1 MNRRVCAHG
10 DHMHLSP
17 NEKRSR
23 AAKFADE
30 WKTAG
35 YERGQSQTFYNEFFE
50 IFGIKRRRVASFEE
64 PVKKLGDKQG
74 FIDLFWKGV
83 LLVEQK
89 SAGRDLTKAKQ
100 QAFDYFPGLKDS
112 ELPRYILACDFQ
124 TFQLHDLE
132 ESESHSF
139 GLQELPDKLKLFS
152 FIDGG
157 IQHKFKD
164 EDPVNIKASELMGDL
179 HDALKAA
186 GYEGHD
192 LERFLVRLVFCLF
205 ADDTGIFER
214 GILTEYI
221 EKRTSEDGAD
231 LGPKLSKLFEVLNA
245 SEDKRQK
252 TLDED
257 LAAFPYVNGE
267 LFADRLSL
275 PDFNGAMRS
284 TLLEACHFDWSK
296 VSPAIFGSLFQ
307 SVMDKKKRRAIGAHY
322 TNEQNIMKVI
332 GPLFLD
338 DLKAELAKLKVR
350 RDNKRANALKAF
362 QEKLAKIICFDP
374 ACGCGNFLVIA
385 YRELRQLETEVI
397 LELAKT
403 NRELFAG
410 SFSQVDV
417 DQFYGIEIEEFP
429 ARIAET
435 ALWMMDHIMNMRLS
449 EALGEYQP
457 RIPLKA
463 KPTIRN
469 ADALETDWAT
479 VLPPEQCSYVFG
491 NPPFVGAKMQ
501 SEAQRKQVHAIANLG
516 KKKGTLD
523 FVCSWFLKAGAYI
536 NAQPSPLAGEGAR
549 RAGEGLAAI
558 GLADRNPSSVSRQE
572 SGRDPPSPAR
582 GEGRNIAIGFVATN
596 SITQGEQVAEL
607 WPLLFDRYHL
617 EIAFAHRTFAWG
629 SEARGKANVHV
640 VIIGMTRA
648 EAQPAEK
655 RLFDYEDIKKDP
667 TEAKVKVISP
677 YLFDAGL
684 LGDPHTVVLEAS
696 KPLSFFPSM
705 VIGSKPIDGGYLI
718 VDEGEDIEFLM
729 NEPEAAPFLRPYIG
743 SVDFIQG
750 GGRHILALQNAK
762 PEQLRKLPLCLKRVE
777 QVRNF
782 RLGKIPARLKQGQDI
797 KEPGISSSA
806 LAATPTAFHVTVIP
820 LSSFLV
826 VPEVS
831 SENRNYVPIGYLQP
845 PTIPSNLVRI
855 IPNATTSHFSLIT
868 SRMHMSW
875 LRFIGGRLK
884 SDYRYSIGL
893 VYNPFPWPELDE
905 AKKAKLNKMGQAI
918 LDARL
923 NHPQSTLA
931 DLYDPLTMPA
941 DLRKAHEANDKAVD
955 QLYRKETFASDRAR
969 VEFLL
974 ARYEQITAPA
984 LALAAQKPKRAK
996 KK

>member
-1 MNRRVCAHG
+1 
-10 DHMHLSP
+10 MHLSL
-17 NEKRSR
+17 NEKRAR
-23 AAKFADE
+23 AAKFAEE

-35 YERGQSQTFYNEFFE
+35 YERGESQSFYNEFFE

-64 PVKKLGDKQG
+64 PVKKLGEKQG

-89 SAGRDLTKAKQ
+89 SAGRNLTKAKQ
-100 QAFDYFPGLKDS
+100 QAFDYFPGLKES

-124 TFQLHDLE
+124 TFQLDDLE
-132 ESESHSF
+132 EDESWSF
-139 GLQELPDKLKLFS
+139 GLQELPDKINLFS

-164 EDPVNIKASELMGDL
+164 EDPVNIKASELMGEL
-179 HDALKAA
+179 HDALKTA

-214 GILTEYI
+214 GILTQYI
-221 EKRTSEDGAD
+221 ETRTSEDGAD
-231 LGPKLSKLFEVLNA
+231 LGPKLSKLFEVLNV
-245 SEDKRQK
+245 EKRQK

-275 PDFNGAMRS
+275 PDFNSAMRA

-307 SVMDKKKRRAIGAHY
+307 SVMDRKKRRAIGAHY

-338 DLKAELAKLKVR
+338 DLKSELAKIKAGKGTGR
-350 RDNKRANALKAF
+350 NNALKAF
-362 QEKLAKIICFDP
+362 QEKLAKITCFDP

-397 LELAKT
+397 LELVK
-403 NRELFAG
+403 NKDLFAG

-449 EALGEYQP
+449 EAVGEYQP

-463 KPTIRN
+463 KPTIKN
-469 ADALETDWAT
+469 ADALETEWAT
-479 VLPPEQCSYVFG
+479 VLPPEHCSYVFG
-491 NPPFVGAKMQ
+491 NPPFIGAKMQ
-501 SEAQRKQVHAIANLG
+501 SDAQRKQVHGIANLG

-523 FVCSWFLKAGAYI
+523 FVCCWFLKAGAYVQKSH
-536 NAQPSPLAGEGAR
+536 AS
-549 RAGEGLAAI
+549 
-558 GLADRNPSSVSRQE
+558 
-572 SGRDPPSPAR
+572 
-582 GEGRNIAIGFVATN
+582 IGFVATN

-640 VIIGMTRA
+640 VIIGLTKA
-648 EAQPAEK
+648 SDQPAEK
-655 RLFDYEDIKKDP
+655 RLFDYEDIKKDAS
-667 TEAKVKVISP
+667 EAKVKVISP

-684 LGDPHTVVLEAS
+684 LGDPHTVVRELTNSALGM
-696 KPLSFFPSM
+696 PDL
-705 VIGSKPIDGGYLI
+705 ITGSQPIDDGNYIFSKEQKEAFVASEPRSIELFRPFVGSEEYINGGDRWLLLTQG
-718 VDEGEDIEFLM
+718 V
-729 NEPEAAPFLRPYIG
+729 APNSLRQMAN
-743 SVDFIQG
+743 VM
-750 GGRHILALQNAK
+750 
-762 PEQLRKLPLCLKRVE
+762 KRVE
-777 QVRNF
+777 AVRQF
-782 RLGKIPARLKQGQDI
+782 RLKSTRRGTVK
-797 KEPGISSSA
+797 
-806 LAATPTAFHVTVIP
+806 LAATPTLFQINVIP
-820 LSSFLV
+820 TSSFLI

-831 SENRNYVPIGYLQP
+831 SENRNYVPIGYLSP

-855 IPNATTSHFSLIT
+855 IPNATTNHFSLIT

-893 VYNPFPWPELDE
+893 VYNPFPWPDLDE
-905 AKKAKLNKMGQAI
+905 AKREKLNKLGQAI
-918 LDARL
+918 LDARA
-923 NHPQSTLA
+923 NHPTSTLA
-931 DLYDPLTMPA
+931 DLYDPLAMPV

-955 QLYRKETFASDRAR
+955 QLYRKEPFASDRAR

-984 LALAAQKPKRAK
+984 LALAAQKPKRVK
-996 KK
+996 KIK